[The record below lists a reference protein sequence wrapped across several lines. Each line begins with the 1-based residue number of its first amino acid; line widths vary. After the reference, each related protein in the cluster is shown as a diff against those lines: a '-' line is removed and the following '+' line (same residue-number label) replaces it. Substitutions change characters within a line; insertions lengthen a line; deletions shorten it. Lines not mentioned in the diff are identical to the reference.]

1 MKPKFLA
8 NVNIIFI
15 LMLQLLVLFLR
26 YKKNN
31 MTTLL
36 SKKQIVIISFVL
48 IAAIIRL
55 FPHLPNMTP
64 ITAMA
69 LFSGVYFT
77 DKKYA
82 FMVPLLAM
90 FLSDLFLGFSTI
102 SIFVYL
108 AFILVG
114 FIGIK
119 SKKISVTSVLIS
131 SISFFIITNFGV
143 WLIGYPKTMNGLLEC
158 YTLAI
163 PFFRN
168 SLIGD
173 FLFSA
178 ILYFGFE
185 FVSKKYLKT
194 A

>member
-1 MKPKFLA
+1 MNSF
-8 NVNIIFI
+8 F
-15 LMLQLLVLFLR
+15 
-26 YKKNN
+26 
-31 MTTLL
+31 
-36 SKKQIVIISFVL
+36 SKKHIVIILFIAV
-48 IAAIIRL
+48 AAIFRL
-55 FPHLPNMTP
+55 LPHLPNATP

-77 DKKYA
+77 NKKFA
-82 FMVPLLAM
+82 FIIPLLAM
-90 FLSDLFLGFSTI
+90 FLSDIFLGFSTI
-102 SIFVYL
+102 TLFVYG

-114 FIGIK
+114 YIGIA
-119 SKKISVTSVLIS
+119 SKKMNIKTILLSSV
-131 SISFFIITNFGV
+131 SFFVITNFGV
-143 WLIGYPKTMNGLLEC
+143 WLLGYPKTIDGLLEC

-173 FLFSA
+173 FFFA
-178 ILYFGFE
+178 GVMYFGFE

>member
-1 MKPKFLA
+1 M
-8 NVNIIFI
+8 NS
-15 LMLQLLVLFLR
+15 
-26 YKKNN
+26 
-31 MTTLL
+31 L
-36 SKKQIVIISFVL
+36 SKKQIVIILFIA
-48 IAAIIRL
+48 IAAIFRL
-55 FPHLPNMTP
+55 LPHLPNVTP
-64 ITAMA
+64 VTAMA

-77 DKKYA
+77 DKKFA
-82 FMVPLLAM
+82 FIIPIFAM
-90 FLSDLFLGFSTI
+90 LISDIFLGFSTI

-119 SKKISVTSVLIS
+119 SKKMSITTVLIS

-143 WLIGYPKTMNGLLEC
+143 WLLAYPKTVNGLLEC

-173 FLFSA
+173 FFFAAVMYFS
-178 ILYFGFE
+178 FN

>member
-1 MKPKFLA
+1 MA
-8 NVNIIFI
+8 S
-15 LMLQLLVLFLR
+15 
-26 YKKNN
+26 
-31 MTTLL
+31 LL
-36 SKKQIVIISFVL
+36 SKKHIVIISFIL

-55 FPHLPNMTP
+55 FPHLPNVTP

-69 LFSGVYFT
+69 LFSGVYFSE
-77 DKKYA
+77 KKYA
-82 FMVPLLAM
+82 FIVPLFAM
-90 FLSDLFLGFSTI
+90 LLSDLFLGFSAI

-108 AFILVG
+108 AFILAA

-119 SKKISVTSVLIS
+119 SKKISFTSVLAS

-143 WLIGYPKTMNGLLEC
+143 WLIGYPKTLNGLLEC

-178 ILYFGFE
+178 LLYFSFE

>member
-1 MKPKFLA
+1 MGSLI
-8 NVNIIFI
+8 N
-15 LMLQLLVLFLR
+15 
-26 YKKNN
+26 
-31 MTTLL
+31 
-36 SKKQIVIISFVL
+36 KKQFIIITFIVI
-48 IAAIIRL
+48 AAVIRL
-55 FPHLPNMTP
+55 FPHIPNVTP

-82 FMVPLLAM
+82 FIIPLLAM
-90 FLSDLFLGFSTI
+90 FLSDIFLGFSMITL
-102 SIFVYL
+102 FVYA

-114 FIGIK
+114 YIGIA
-119 SKKISVTSVLIS
+119 SKKMNIKTILIS
-131 SISFFIITNFGV
+131 SLSFFIITNFGV
-143 WLIGYPKTMNGLLEC
+143 WLIGYPKTFNGLLEC

-173 FLFSA
+173 FFFA
-178 ILYFGFE
+178 GVMYYAFE
-185 FVSKKYLKT
+185 FVSKRYLQT

>member
-1 MKPKFLA
+1 MMTKIFNKTQIVL
-8 NVNIIFI
+8 IIFI
-15 LMLQLLVLFLR
+15 V
-26 YKKNN
+26 
-31 MTTLL
+31 
-36 SKKQIVIISFVL
+36 
-48 IAAIIRL
+48 IAAIFRL
-55 FPHLPNMTP
+55 VPHIPNVTP

-77 DKKYA
+77 NKKYA
-82 FMVPLLAM
+82 FIVPILAM
-90 FLSDLFLGFSTI
+90 LVSDIFIGFSTI

-108 AFILVG
+108 AFILIG
-114 FIGIK
+114 LIGIK
-119 SKKISVTSVLIS
+119 SKKISITTVLIS

-143 WLIGYPKTMNGLLEC
+143 WLIGYPKTFNGLLEC

-173 FLFSA
+173 FFYA
-178 ILYFGFE
+178 GVMYFAFE

-194 A
+194 V

>member
-1 MKPKFLA
+1 MDSVF
-8 NVNIIFI
+8 N
-15 LMLQLLVLFLR
+15 
-26 YKKNN
+26 
-31 MTTLL
+31 
-36 SKKQIVIISFVL
+36 KKQIIIISFILV
-48 IAAIIRL
+48 AAILRVL
-55 FPHLPNMTP
+55 PHFPNVTP

-77 DKKYA
+77 QKKYA
-82 FMVPLLAM
+82 FIIPLLAM

-114 FIGIK
+114 YIGVS
-119 SKKISVTSVLIS
+119 SKKMNIKTILLSSV
-131 SISFFIITNFGV
+131 SFFVITNFGV
-143 WLIGYPKTMNGLLEC
+143 WLIGYPNTLNGFIEC
-158 YTLAI
+158 YTLAL

-173 FLFSA
+173 FVFSG
-178 ILYFGFE
+178 IMYYGFE
-185 FVSKKYLKT
+185 FVSNKYLRT